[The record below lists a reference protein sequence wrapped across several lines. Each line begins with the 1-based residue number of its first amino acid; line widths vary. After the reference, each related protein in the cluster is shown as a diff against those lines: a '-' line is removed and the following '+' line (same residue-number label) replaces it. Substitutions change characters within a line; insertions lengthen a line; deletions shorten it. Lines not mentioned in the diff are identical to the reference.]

1 MANLV
6 SVIIEWENAKLSDL
20 DRAERML
27 AQLGS
32 QMAVAA
38 RKRGLKAELLV
49 LYDANAVDPIVP
61 ESAIASQ
68 IDAATWPG
76 TIQVVAAPGQRY
88 YEQKNKGALLSAGEI
103 LIFLDS
109 DVVPDE
115 GWLEGLLAALDD
127 PDVGVVGGEAYHAT
141 ETLYDKLFAAF
152 WEFAPRRASRGLYRH
167 KMFYAN
173 NVAVRRDI
181 FLANP
186 FPDADSFRGQCTQLA
201 KALQSRGV
209 PIYRQGDS
217 VVSHPPPEG
226 LHTFLARALCRG
238 HDTVYWRSR
247 RRFGTLLHAN
257 PLAAL
262 ARWVRELSNVL
273 VKVATRARAV
283 GLGPLGV
290 LAAIGLGFSYY
301 SCKFLGEV
309 VSFFT
314 PGVIRNNLS
323 V

>member
-1 MANLV
+1 MAKLV

-20 DRAERML
+20 SRAERML

-32 QMAVAA
+32 QMTVAA
-38 RKRGLKAELLV
+38 RKRHLRAELLV
-49 LYDANAVDPIVP
+49 LYDANAVDPTVP
-61 ESAIASQ
+61 RTALASQ

-76 TIQVVAAPGQRY
+76 TIQVVPAPGQRY
-88 YEQKNKGALLSAGEI
+88 YEQKNKGARLAAGEI

-109 DVVPDE
+109 DVIPDE
-115 GWLEGLLAALDD
+115 GWLDGLLAALDD
-127 PDVGVVGGEAYHAT
+127 PNVGIVGGEAFHAT

-173 NVAVRRDI
+173 NVAVRRDL

-186 FPDADSFRGQCTQLA
+186 FPDADAFRGQCSQLA
-201 KALQSRGV
+201 KALRSSGI

-226 LHTFLARALCRG
+226 LHTVVVRALCRG
-238 HDTVYWRSR
+238 HDTVYWRGQ
-247 RRFGTLLHAN
+247 RRFGALLRAN

-262 ARWVRELSNVL
+262 ARWFRELSHVL
-273 VKVATRARAV
+273 VRVATRARTV

-290 LAAIGLGFSYY
+290 VAAVGLGFTYY
-301 SCKFLGEV
+301 SCAFVGEV
-309 VSFFT
+309 LSLFT
-314 PGVIRNNLS
+314 PRIIRNNLS